1 MNAGVSFSSVMSVS
15 NSKLNLF
22 DLLFSLSSSSVLWNS
37 TEASVSLPDSA
48 LSSLNSGFLCKKAK
62 SEY

>member
-15 NSKLNLF
+15 NSRLNLF
-22 DLLFSLSSSSVLWNS
+22 DLSVPLSSSSVSWNS

-48 LSSLNSGFLCKKAK
+48 LSSLLCKKEK
-62 SEY
+62 SEK